1 MGDTVA
7 SEQIWNNGV
16 RLARCGRQSM
26 ALEARFVRDAQ
37 RAARE
42 AVEELK
48 TERQARVDA
57 RKRRSTTG

>member
-1 MGDTVA
+1 
-7 SEQIWNNGV
+7 
-16 RLARCGRQSM
+16 M